1 MESVSE
7 TPRHVEDRL
16 ELERRARAL
25 AAGDGR
31 RLLGI
36 TGAPGA
42 GKSTLAREV
51 AAAVGDRARVVPM
64 DGFHLANA
72 QLRRLA
78 RDTRKGAIDTFDVA
92 GYVALLRRLR
102 ESRGETVF
110 APEFQREIEESIA
123 AAIAVE
129 PGVGLVVTEGNYL
142 LADGGAWREV
152 RELLDEVWFCDV
164 DERERIDRLIARRI
178 GHGAAP
184 EEARRWALGSDQR
197 NADVVAAT
205 RSRADVIVRLGPVDR
220 CDR

>member
-1 MESVSE
+1 MDIA
-7 TPRHVEDRL
+7 TKPLQRVEDMR
-16 ELERRARAL
+16 ELEQRARAL
-25 AAGDGR
+25 AGGEAR

-42 GKSTLAREV
+42 GKSTLARAI

-78 RDTRKGAIDTFDVA
+78 RDVRKGAIDTFDAA

-102 ESRGETVF
+102 HPHGETVF

-129 PGVGLVVTEGNYL
+129 PDVALVITEGNYL
-142 LADGGAWREV
+142 LSDSGSWREV
-152 RELLDEVWFCDV
+152 RELLDEVWFCEVADGV
-164 DERERIDRLIARRI
+164 RVDRLVARRV
-178 GHGAAP
+178 GQGAAA

-197 NADVVAAT
+197 NAEVVAAT
-205 RSRADVIVRLGPVDR
+205 RSRADLVVRLGPSG
-220 CDR
+220 